1 MHYANKLELLVLYN
15 TQGGAACTID
25 PAMSG
30 RLWTDSYGQ
39 TWTDAD
45 RHRQTA
51 KDRLELTARFLWV
64 VL

>member
-1 MHYANKLELLVLYN
+1 MHYPTQTSIVLYN
-15 TQGGAACTID
+15 TQEGAACTVD